1 MLPRVQQP
9 FRPVDRFARR
19 WDQALHQSPLL
30 LGLRLVAD
38 GVDVCELAPP
48 LGGGLEAEL
57 VDPHV
62 CSELDALVHRHG
74 LVHRPLVCR
83 HGLVVVGGRPQDRTS
98 LGRGDLDAA
107 ADGGEG
113 GFSARV
119 HLIEVHEEGED
130 ARALRSPDSRVLVVV
145 PPVELARLVPQDLH
159 RLRVRLRHTRQVGD
173 PASDAA
179 QDRVAAA
186 PVMLAPR
193 SRRGADG
200 LHAVSRDRAT
210 PMLLALGDDG
220 ARLVGGEEVV
230 VRHHPRVARQDRGR
244 VALLGRLGQRAL
256 EHGAG
261 RASRRGGEL
270 AREGGV
276 SPAPLVDDH
285 GAPAARP
292 AAPLE
297 HRLGRSLAR
306 AGSRLRLALRRVH
319 VVARRRLAEVARH
332 SAVSLHVAGVRV
344 ALAHRRPLP
353 AVGRLVDAGQ
363 VRHKAAARG
372 RGSCPRRR
380 SAAQLAGVSALH
392 VHVRRVG
399 VALAGLSPAFTALGG
414 VGRAAVGLRRRGSDA
429 KALRIVSGVPARG
442 CALSCRH
449 DFVGVAICSTVRSL
463 PPSLKEQCG
472 AAAPQPLREALL
484 FTLADPVG
492 HDDEG
497 KRPSD

>member
-1 MLPRVQQP
+1 MAHQP
-9 FRPVDRFARR
+9 H
-19 WDQALHQSPLL
+19 DQRHLTGTSEHSEQ
-30 LGLRLVAD
+30 
-38 GVDVCELAPP
+38 AP
-48 LGGGLEAEL
+48 
-57 VDPHV
+57 
-62 CSELDALVHRHG
+62 
-74 LVHRPLVCR
+74 
-83 HGLVVVGGRPQDRTS
+83 
-98 LGRGDLDAA
+98 
-107 ADGGEG
+107 
-113 GFSARV
+113 RV
-119 HLIEVHEEGED
+119 HLPREPRHRWNIDSGE
-130 ARALRSPDSRVLVVV
+130 AW
-145 PPVELARLVPQDLH
+145 H
-159 RLRVRLRHTRQVGD
+159 
-173 PASDAA
+173 
-179 QDRVAAA
+179 
-186 PVMLAPR
+186 
-193 SRRGADG
+193 
-200 LHAVSRDRAT
+200 
-210 PMLLALGDDG
+210 
-220 ARLVGGEEVV
+220 
-230 VRHHPRVARQDRGR
+230 
-244 VALLGRLGQRAL
+244 
-256 EHGAG
+256 
-261 RASRRGGEL
+261 
-270 AREGGV
+270 
-276 SPAPLVDDH
+276 
-285 GAPAARP
+285 APAAASALHC
-292 AAPLE
+292 AASMSW
-297 HRLGRSLAR
+297 HAADWQRWH
-306 AGSRLRLALRRVH
+306 LRREEVSRFTEGPH
-319 VVARRRLAEVARH
+319 LEALPPCGVLASARH

-463 PPSLKEQCG
+463 PPSMKEQCG